1 VRAPNLALLSRDD
14 CPSSLHTIVMLSL
27 GKIQELVDWE
37 EADSVVS
44 KMTLM
49 DKTAIQID
57 LLSSTERKNS
67 PAEANTWKCRGY

>member
-1 VRAPNLALLSRDD
+1 
-14 CPSSLHTIVMLSL
+14 MLSL